1 MSKLCSNTLP
11 EDLQLPHPATD
22 PNATEAAWYV
32 VHTCNHH
39 EMRVERRLQERGLE
53 VFLPRLTVVRR
64 WRDRKKTLQIPLFPG
79 YLFVHDALETN
90 TTYYN
95 ILMSPGVVRLLGTN
109 GKLQAV
115 PPETMESIRL
125 AVASDRPY
133 YPYRYLL
140 KGKWV
145 RVVEGP
151 LTGVVGIIRE
161 HKEQKRKVVVEVEL
175 FHRAMAV
182 ELEDEAVELW
192 R

>member
-1 MSKLCSNTLP
+1 
-11 EDLQLPHPATD
+11 
-22 PNATEAAWYV
+22 
-32 VHTCNHH
+32 
-39 EMRVERRLQERGLE
+39 
-53 VFLPRLTVVRR
+53 
-64 WRDRKKTLQIPLFPG
+64 
-79 YLFVHDALETN
+79 
-90 TTYYN
+90 
-95 ILMSPGVVRLLGTN
+95 
-109 GKLQAV
+109 V